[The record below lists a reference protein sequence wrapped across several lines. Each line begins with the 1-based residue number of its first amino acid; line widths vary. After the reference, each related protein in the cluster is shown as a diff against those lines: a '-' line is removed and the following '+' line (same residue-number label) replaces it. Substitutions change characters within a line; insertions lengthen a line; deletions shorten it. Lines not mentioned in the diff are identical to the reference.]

1 MRVKASVPSRALAEE
16 NPAVPE
22 ALVEA
27 VIRGVT
33 QAFYGHLPRQSG
45 PAEAEDCRPDLPA
58 LLAPRQ
64 VADLLG
70 ISRNT
75 VDRMAE
81 DGELP
86 SVVMREGSRQRM
98 IRIPKAFVLQMLRDL
113 NKGAR
118 ISLRDY
124 AASWSASV
132 TGQPPVPGAPVYA
145 VEVA

>member
-64 VADLLG
+64 VADG
-70 ISRNT
+70 K
-75 VDRMAE
+75 
-81 DGELP
+81 LP